1 LFKPWTAE
9 FWRFAA
15 ITGTGAFLG
24 YLLGYLVA
32 GLLVALLVYFIWHIR
47 NLFRLYQWLLSGNL
61 YNPPEADGIWGDVYN
76 QIYHMQQ
83 RHRDRKK
90 KLTEILERYQESTAA
105 MPDAT
110 VILTNTGEIEWFNK
124 AAAQLLGL
132 RGGDIGQRL
141 VNLVR
146 NPGFANYIKAKNY
159 RDPLVIAAPV
169 HSDIQLSF
177 RIVPYGN
184 HQYLVIARDVTR
196 LVRLEHIRRD
206 FVANVSHELKTPL
219 TVISGFVETMTDSRD
234 ECSQRWSRPLGHIQQ
249 QVRRMQHIVNDLL
262 MLTRLESMDGKPDM
276 LPVRVSA
283 MLAAIREDALLL
295 SGERHHEIMLQADPD
310 LMISGVEKDLHS
322 AFTNLIFNSVVHT
335 PDGTRVTVRWYR
347 DDQGAHLSVEDNGQ
361 GIAPQYISRLTE
373 RFYRVDK
380 GRSRDRGGT
389 GLGLAIVKHVLQ
401 EHGARLTITS
411 EVDAGSCFSCDFSGD
426 AIVTKP

>member
-9 FWRFAA
+9 FWRFVA
-15 ITGTGAFLG
+15 ITAAGTFLG
-24 YLLGYLVA
+24 YLLGDLFA
-32 GLLVALLVYFIWHIR
+32 GFLVALLAYFIWHIR
-47 NLFRLYQWLLSGNL
+47 NIIRLYEWLRSGNL
-61 YNPPEADGIWGDVYN
+61 YHPPEAGGIWGDVYN
-76 QIYHMQQ
+76 QIYRMQQ
-83 RHRDRKK
+83 RHLNRKK

-105 MPDAT
+105 MPDAA
-110 VILTNTGEIEWFNK
+110 VVLTSTGEIEWFNK

-132 RGGDIGQRL
+132 RSDDISQRL

-146 NPGFANYIKAKNY
+146 KPAFADYIRTKNY
-159 RDPLVIAAPV
+159 RDPLVISAPV
-169 HSDIQLSF
+169 NPEVQLSF

-184 HQYLVIARDVTR
+184 QQYLVIARNVTH
-196 LVRLEHIRRD
+196 LVRLEQIRRD

-219 TVISGFVETMTDSRD
+219 TVISGFVESMTDSRD
-234 ECSQRWSRPLGHIQQ
+234 ECSQSWSRPLGHIQQ
-249 QVRRMQHIVNDLL
+249 QVKRMQQIVNDLL
-262 MLTRLESMDGKPDM
+262 MLTRLESMDSQPQM
-276 LPVRVSA
+276 TSVRVAA
-283 MLAAIREDALLL
+283 MLGAIREDALLL
-295 SGERHHEIMLQADPD
+295 SGEHQHEIVLEADPD
-310 LMISGVEKDLHS
+310 LMIYGAEKDLNN

-335 PDGTRVTVRWYR
+335 PDGTRVTVRWYH

-361 GIAPQYISRLTE
+361 GIAPQYINRLTE

-411 EVDAGSCFSCDFSGD
+411 EVGTGSCFSCDFPVG
-426 AIVTKP
+426 AIVTQA